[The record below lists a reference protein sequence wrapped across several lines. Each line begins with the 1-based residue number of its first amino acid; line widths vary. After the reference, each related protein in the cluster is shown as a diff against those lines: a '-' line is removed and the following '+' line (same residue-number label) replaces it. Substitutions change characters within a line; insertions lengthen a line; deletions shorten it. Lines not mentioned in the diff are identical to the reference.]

1 MDRALCLVKFRDC
14 FDLDRRSLA
23 QQRVLLGPCAL
34 RLVGRPVACPTAY
47 ECFAGMKRIEAG
59 STIPFV
65 FLELTQ
71 RK

>member
-23 QQRVLLGPCAL
+23 QRRVLLGPCAL
-34 RLVGRPVACPTAY
+34 RIVGRPVVGSN
-47 ECFAGMKRIEAG
+47 ESFAGMKRIEAG

-65 FLELTQ
+65 FLDLTQ